1 MEKEETD
8 TGNTAAGLLIGMAA
22 GIAVTYA
29 MSGDAMLLRRNLRKA
44 ERGAE
49 RLIHK
54 MEKDRR

>member
-1 MEKEETD
+1 MEKEGNSA
-8 TGNTAAGLLIGMAA
+8 GNTVTGVLLGMAA

-49 RLIHK
+49 RLIHRVER
-54 MEKDRR
+54 M

>member
-1 MEKEETD
+1 MKKEGTSAGSTA
-8 TGNTAAGLLIGMAA
+8 TGVLLGMAA

-49 RLIHK
+49 RLIHRVEK
-54 MEKDRR
+54 M